1 MIQIFSCSKEKN
13 VCTLSELSKPVKN
26 SWINIVAPTT
36 EEISFAVSE
45 YGIQKYLLDEVLDVE
60 SVPHIEKE
68 TTEGYIS
75 IILRVPVA
83 LEGNGVVT
91 IPLGIIFLTKK
102 KQVITI
108 CEKENAAI
116 TKLINKPPK
125 KFSISNN
132 VSFFRFVL
140 RRVIASYMIELFN
153 IEKEVREA
161 EKSIKEA
168 LENKEIAKLLS
179 TQKTLVY
186 FKTSMLGN
194 KTVLNKICSGRI
206 TPLTKRDKELFAD
219 LTIDIDEA
227 QQLIAIYTE
236 IITNTMSA
244 YGSIVSNNLNAIMK
258 VLALLTIAISI
269 PTMIASFY
277 GMNVDLPLQKDPIV
291 FLYIV
296 LTALSL
302 TGVGFLYFKYKKWF

>member
-1 MIQIFSCSKEKN
+1 
-13 VCTLSELSKPVKN
+13 
-26 SWINIVAPTT
+26 
-36 EEISFAVSE
+36 
-45 YGIQKYLLDEVLDVE
+45 
-60 SVPHIEKE
+60 
-68 TTEGYIS
+68 
-75 IILRVPVA
+75 
-83 LEGNGVVT
+83 
-91 IPLGIIFLTKK
+91 
-102 KQVITI
+102 
-108 CEKENAAI
+108 
-116 TKLINKPPK
+116 
-125 KFSISNN
+125 
-132 VSFFRFVL
+132 
-140 RRVIASYMIELFN
+140 MIELFN